1 MKVGD
6 IYYPEML
13 EAEYRSEHRVGM
25 SVDNWCWC
33 ACINRITMAQTN
45 PKQPLTRL
53 DLTPKPSV
61 SLLVRRLSKTTNITP
76 TAVQPLTNITT

>member
-6 IYYPEML
+6 IYYLEML

-25 SVDNWCWC
+25 LVDNWCWC
-33 ACINRITMAQTN
+33 TCINRITMAQTN

-53 DLTPKPSV
+53 NLTPKPSV

-76 TAVQPLTNITT
+76 TAVQPVTNITT